1 MGLGKLNDY
10 IQKSDIGPFPYTTQN
25 NLKWIKYLNIRPEE
39 TIREKLL
46 DIGLGNE
53 FLDITT
59 KAQATKTSGSTSN

>member
-1 MGLGKLNDY
+1 MTIFRRMILDPSL
-10 IQKSDIGPFPYTTQN
+10 IPFKVI

-53 FLDITT
+53 FLDMTT
-59 KAQATKTSGSTSN
+59 KAQAAKTSGNTSN